1 MTADIKT
8 SFSKTTQ
15 SVNGHKDYPK
25 EPGIYAFKLAD
36 SSNLGDF
43 GKGGQIIYIGIA
55 KQSLHDRDFNQHF
68 KSGKTGSSTLRR
80 SIGAILKTKLKLTA
94 IPRGGENDSKR
105 FDNYKFTEEEPL
117 TNWMIANLEIG
128 YWTPKKTLSYKQLR
142 DIEKEITL
150 ELKPTLDLDIRTKRF
165 NPLADKL
172 DEYRTICKKQAGKK

>member
-1 MTADIKT
+1 MTKDIKT
-8 SFSKTTQ
+8 SFNKTTQ

-25 EPGIYAFKLAD
+25 EPGIYAFKLATN
-36 SSNLGDF
+36 SNLGDF

-105 FDNYKFTEEEPL
+105 YDNYKFIEEEPL
-117 TNWMIANLEIG
+117 TNWMIENLEIG
-128 YWTPKKTLSYKQLR
+128 YWTPKKPISYKELR
-142 DIEKEITL
+142 DIEKEITIH
-150 ELKPTLDLDIRTKRF
+150 LKPTLDLDIRTKRL
-165 NPLADKL
+165 NPLAKKL